1 MFLNFETGLGLEEL
15 NTTQSVEGAKE
26 EAKDRIPQF
35 VVDAKT
41 SQAVVQAVSFAREH
55 RLKLRI
61 KNTGHD

>member
-1 MFLNFETGLGLEEL
+1 MFLNFETGLGLDEL

-26 EAKDRIPQF
+26 EAKDRTPKF
-35 VVDAKT
+35 VVDARN
-41 SQAVVQAVSFAREH
+41 SQDVVQAVLFAREH